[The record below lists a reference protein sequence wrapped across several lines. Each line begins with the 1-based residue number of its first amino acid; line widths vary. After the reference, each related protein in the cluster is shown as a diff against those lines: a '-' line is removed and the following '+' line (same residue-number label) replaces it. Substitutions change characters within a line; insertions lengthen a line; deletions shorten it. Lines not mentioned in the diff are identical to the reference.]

1 MKKLLVILF
10 LGPLIST
17 GQSLRYEVYNKISQV
32 FEVVENSA
40 LIIKTSNSNIDKSMI
55 SNGIVPFTISVY
67 RFKNEGSNAPLYTV
81 TDTHYSTNRKTVSMY
96 SNEQNPLRQDYQ
108 PFWLSQVRTITRGP
122 VMKNSDGYFYTIK
135 TSFNLE

>member
-1 MKKLLVILF
+1 MKKLLLLLLLVPMFLF
-10 LGPLIST
+10 
-17 GQSLRYEVYNKISQV
+17 GQSLRYEVYNKISRV

-40 LIIKTSNSNIDKSMI
+40 LIIETSNLNVDKFMI
-55 SNGIVPFTISVY
+55 NKEIVPLTISVY

>member
-1 MKKLLVILF
+1 MKKLLLLLLLVPMFLF
-10 LGPLIST
+10 
-17 GQSLRYEVYNKISQV
+17 GQSLRYEVYNKISRV

-40 LIIKTSNSNIDKSMI
+40 LIIETSNLNVDKFMI
-55 SNGIVPFTISVY
+55 NKEIVPLTISVY

-81 TDTHYSTNRKTVSMY
+81 TDTHYSLNRKIISMR

-108 PFWLSQVRTITRGP
+108 PFWLSQVRTITYGP
-122 VMKNSDGYFYTIK
+122 VMKNSDGYFYTIE